1 MLRVDFLTSG
11 MQLVSS
17 GSDGLLKI
25 WTIKTNECDTTLDN
39 HTEKVWALAV
49 RKDQKYI
56 ASGGADSVVNFW
68 EDITRE
74 EQEEELREKEQY
86 IIKYVYMTWKYT
98 SLANFR
104 KTGSK
109 SCRISCEIRTT

>member
-49 RKDQKYI
+49 RKDQKFI

-68 EDITRE
+68 EDVTRE

-86 IIKYVYMTWKYT
+86 IIKYVCM
-98 SLANFR
+98 A
-104 KTGSK
+104 
-109 SCRISCEIRTT
+109 